1 MTTITL
7 NDGNKIPA
15 VGFGVFMIPADGPTY
30 DAVRTA
36 LDAGYRH
43 IDTAAAYFNEADVGR
58 AVRDSGIPREEIF
71 ITSKLWLQ
79 DYGYEAAK
87 KGLDTSLEKL
97 GMDYVDLYLL
107 HQPYGDVAGAWK
119 ALEEAKAAGK
129 VRSIGVSNM
138 TPKIW
143 KEFVPQFKTLPAV
156 NQVEC
161 NPFFQQR
168 ELRELLAKDDVKI
181 EAYQPLGHGDSSLLS
196 HPVIAK
202 LAEKYG
208 KNAGQIILRF
218 EVQDGLI
225 VLPKSTN
232 PERIAGN
239 LRIFDFELTEDEM
252 NQMYA
257 LDTGKGSHD
266 PEAPGVAEMLLQNYK
281 IHDCCRRR
289 SCYEK
294 EFWPEALF
302 ISSAGDGHR
311 QLRQGWNAGRH
322 ERRLGRHRG
331 GRQDLPVP
339 QLEPQDRGEHPGAEG
354 LYRQRGGRGYPGRGG
369 DDRPGQAEAAHL

>member
-1 MTTITL
+1 MTGITL

-15 VGFGVFMIPADGPTY
+15 VGFGVFLIPADGPTY
-30 DAVRTA
+30 DAVLTA
-36 LDAGYRH
+36 LKAGYRH

-58 AVRDSGIPREEIF
+58 AVRESGIPREEIF

-87 KGLDTSLEKL
+87 KGLETSLEKL

-129 VRSIGVSNM
+129 IRSIGVSNM
-138 TPKIW
+138 TPRIW
-143 KEFVPQFKTLPAV
+143 KEFVPQFETVPAV

-161 NPFFQQR
+161 HPFFQQR
-168 ELRELLAKDDVKI
+168 ELRELLAGDDVKI
-181 EAYQPLGHGDSSLLS
+181 EAYQPLGHGDASLLS
-196 HPVIAK
+196 HPAITR

-208 KNAGQIILRF
+208 KNAGQVILRF

-239 LRIFDFELTEDEM
+239 LDIFDFALTEDEM
-252 NQMYA
+252 DALRA
-257 LDTGKGSHD
+257 LDTGKGHHD

-281 IHDCCRRR
+281 IHD
-289 SCYEK
+289 
-294 EFWPEALF
+294 
-302 ISSAGDGHR
+302 
-311 QLRQGWNAGRH
+311 
-322 ERRLGRHRG
+322 
-331 GRQDLPVP
+331 
-339 QLEPQDRGEHPGAEG
+339 
-354 LYRQRGGRGYPGRGG
+354 
-369 DDRPGQAEAAHL
+369 